1 MLPAVLFVVLYVIQ
15 MRLDDFETGHGIMHS
30 ESDPIPIGPR
40 SNDMLTTNQPS
51 ATPNNALIAAR
62 VAPIS
67 PRRLMVKAMHVKA
80 EKAEKRAAWVPQLM
94 AVRDAKDKAAFAEL
108 FAHFGPRV
116 KAFLMKSGAS
126 PDLAEECTQDVM
138 VTLWRKAHLF
148 DPAKASVSTWIFTI
162 ARNRRI
168 DLLRKQRRVEPEDLP
183 WGPEPDPDQVDAIA
197 FQQETEILGKAIK
210 ALPDKQRVLIEKAYY
225 GELTHNEI
233 AAQTGLPLG
242 TIKSRIRL
250 ALDRLRHA
258 IG

>member
-1 MLPAVLFVVLYVIQ
+1 
-15 MRLDDFETGHGIMHS
+15 
-30 ESDPIPIGPR
+30 
-40 SNDMLTTNQPS
+40 MLTTTNPS
-51 ATPNNALIAAR
+51 AKPNEAVVAAR
-62 VAPIS
+62 LTGAHVAAQ
-67 PRRLMVKAMHVKA
+67 LVGAEQVKAD
-80 EKAEKRAAWVPQLM
+80 KAEKRAAWVPQLL
-94 AVRDAKDKAAFAEL
+94 AVRDTKDKDAFAEL

-116 KAFLMKSGAS
+116 KSFLMKSGAS
-126 PDLAEECTQDVM
+126 PDLAEECAQDVM

-183 WGPEPDPDQVDAIA
+183 WGPEADPDQADAIA
-197 FQQETEILGKAIK
+197 LQQETEILGAAIQ
-210 ALPDKQRVLIEKAYY
+210 ALPKKQRILIEKAYY
-225 GELTHNEI
+225 GELTHSEI